1 MNFVTF
7 LVYNVKN
14 GGIIHTKRHFLCL
27 MTWIYIFILYQ
38 FVSFIN
44 PFQSIC
50 FNNLS
55 ILLFF
60 NFLMPSYLYTETDS
74 IFTILLFYFFL
85 LFIIIYV
92 CIAHIHTEK
101 HIKLI
106 IIFSTN
112 RIYSIHNM
120 REQTSNNNKFVTWNW
135 FSNLVSNYYIKI
147 ISNEPWILLYLGKLS
162 FFLLLSFEIICY
174 YALITLLI
182 SYSSVI
188 VIMMTLIIIIK
199 IVLLIWIV
207 YQYSEMLS
215 KPFIT
220 HWISVWYN
228 ETCDFCMKLE
238 WNQAGWTY
246 KITGQWF
253 YSRLNNKHV

>member
-1 MNFVTF
+1 MEE
-7 LVYNVKN
+7 
-14 GGIIHTKRHFLCL
+14 
-27 MTWIYIFILYQ
+27 
-38 FVSFIN
+38 SFIQN
-44 PFQSIC
+44 AIFSVWWPESIY
-50 FNNLS
+50 
-55 ILLFF
+55 LFF
-60 NFLMPSYLYTETDS
+60 TSSYHLLTHSNLYVS
-74 IFTILLFYFFL
+74 IIYRFSFFQFFNAVVFIHRNRFNLHYSIILLFYFFL

-162 FFLLLSFEIICY
+162 FFLLQSFEIICY

-220 HWISVWYN
+220 HWISVWYH